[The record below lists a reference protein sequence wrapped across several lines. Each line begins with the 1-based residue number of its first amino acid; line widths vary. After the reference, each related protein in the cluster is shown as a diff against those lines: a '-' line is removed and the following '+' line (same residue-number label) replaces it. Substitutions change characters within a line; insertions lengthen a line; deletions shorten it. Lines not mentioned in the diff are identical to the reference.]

1 MACPPQSGANIWLS
15 LTVEWSAQ
23 PSQVPPPSRLRTCTT
38 GAQPWALSTEIGRWL
53 SILPQRSGGLRRT
66 PLTVHQVGG
75 QRYLIGGFPAADWI
89 RNVRITTQGTLT
101 TSDETEVV
109 RLVELDP
116 AEAGPILRECPRT
129 TPEGVQVMLDVG
141 LISAP
146 TPEELTGLAG
156 VPAAFRRTRRGYR
169 RSGRSH

>member
-1 MACPPQSGANIWLS
+1 MPDPRLSIKPPAWVKSANEQVMQDGSRTVLTVQGRRSGA
-15 LTVEWSAQ
+15 
-23 PSQVPPPSRLRTCTT
+23 
-38 GAQPWALSTEIGRWL
+38 
-53 SILPQRSGGLRRT
+53 LRRT

-75 QRYLIGGFPAADWI
+75 QRYLIGGLPAADWI
-89 RNVRITTQGTLT
+89 RNVRITKQGTLT

-129 TPEGVQVMLDVG
+129 TPEGVQMMLDVG

-156 VPAAFRRTRRGYR
+156 VCPVFRIDPQR
-169 RSGRSH
+169 